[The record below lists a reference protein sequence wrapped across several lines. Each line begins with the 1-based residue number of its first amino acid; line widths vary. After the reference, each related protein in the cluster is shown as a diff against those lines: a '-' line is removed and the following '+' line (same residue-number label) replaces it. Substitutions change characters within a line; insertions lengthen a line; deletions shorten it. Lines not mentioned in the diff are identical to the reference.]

1 MFTARANPRGDLRRV
16 QSVPRGK
23 VRSPYGHFGRA
34 VRGQCDAFLKTFER
48 YVTEIF
54 RRGFASVWLGRVA

>member
-34 VRGQCDAFLKTFER
+34 VRGQCDAFLKTF
-48 YVTEIF
+48 
-54 RRGFASVWLGRVA
+54 